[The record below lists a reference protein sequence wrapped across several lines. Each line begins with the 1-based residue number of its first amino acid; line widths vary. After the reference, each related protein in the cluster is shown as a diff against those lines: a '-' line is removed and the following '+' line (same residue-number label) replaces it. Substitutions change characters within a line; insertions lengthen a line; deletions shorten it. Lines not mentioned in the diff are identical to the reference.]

1 MTWGRVE
8 LWSKAKLFLERAA
21 QQDRESDIFGLWA
34 AMGIEL
40 LARSAVAQ
48 VSPLLL
54 AEPDKEQK
62 NVLHALGYGSGAGP
76 KSISTMQVL
85 LLCRTLVAEFT
96 EDEFKAAASIVSRR
110 NDELHTGT
118 AAFYAYPTQ
127 NWLPGFYRCCKVLS
141 EFQGESLT
149 TLLGEGEAVVA
160 EQSLQRAE
168 QSILSA
174 VKAQISAHQKVFT
187 AKDVGDQVTL
197 AAEATKRSD
206 TLASSGH
213 HRVICPACGSSA
225 TVQGDLYGGERVEH
239 SDRLIT
245 VRQSVVPTRFGCTAC
260 GLKLAGYA
268 ELHAAGVA
276 DHFTQRREY
285 SPEEYYGLVDPDDHE
300 SMRNYAENH
309 NFYEFN
315 NE

>member
-1 MTWGRVE
+1 MTWRQE
-8 LWSKAKLFLERAA
+8 DLWAKAKLFMERAA

-34 AMGIEL
+34 AMGLEL
-40 LARSAVAQ
+40 LARSALAKI
-48 VSPLLL
+48 SPMLL
-54 AEPDKEQK
+54 AEPDKEQR
-62 NVLHALGYGSGAGP
+62 NILHALGHGSGAGP
-76 KSISTMQVL
+76 RSISTMQVL
-85 LLCRTLVAEFT
+85 FLCRTLVAEFT

-141 EFQGESLT
+141 EFQDESLT
-149 TLLGEGEAVVA
+149 TLFGEDEASVA

-168 QSILSA
+168 QSTLSSVRA
-174 VKAQISAHQKVFT
+174 LIAAHQKVFN
-187 AKDVGDQVTL
+187 AKEESERESL
-197 AAEATKRSD
+197 ATDAAQKSEALSH
-206 TLASSGH
+206 SGH

-225 TVQGDLYGGERVEH
+225 TVQGDLYGGERVAH
-239 SDRLIT
+239 SDGLIT
-245 VRQSVVPTRFGCTAC
+245 VRQSVVPTRFACIAC
-260 GLKLAGYA
+260 GLKLAGYG

-276 DHFTQRREY
+276 DHFTQRRDY
-285 SPEEYYGLVDPDDHE
+285 SPEEYYGLVDPEDHE